1 MKGGHCKTSIQM
13 KKTLIISLLVASA
26 SVCAQEFNEKIVIPL
41 SSPGSKGKLEVGL
54 IRGDIWV
61 EAYEGK
67 EVLIEAS
74 SGSDEDDHDCG
85 SCDDDHKRNVPAGMK
100 RIASSPIQLS
110 ATEDNN
116 VIDIDTESWKKPIN
130 LSIKVPSNF
139 DLEVSTVH
147 GKVDVKGIAGV
158 HEISAVHGPLTLTDM
173 SGSIVSNTVHGDIIV
188 NFKKVTANEPMSFV
202 TLHGNV
208 DITFPP
214 GIKARAKMRSDQGE
228 IYTDFDMTV
237 DRSKPEVKSDKGQYR
252 VSINS
257 WVYGDINGGG
267 PEYTFKNM
275 HGDIIIRK
283 E

>member
-1 MKGGHCKTSIQM
+1 M
-13 KKTLIISLLVASA
+13 KKLLIISLLAA
-26 SVCAQEFNEKIVIPL
+26 SVSALAQEFNEKIVIPL

-54 IRGDIWV
+54 IRGDIKI
-61 EAYEGK
+61 EAYDGK
-67 EVLIEAS
+67 EVIIEAS
-74 SGSDEDDHDCG
+74 SGSEDDDHDCA
-85 SCDDDHKRNVPAGMK
+85 SCDDDRKKNVPAGMK
-100 RIASSPIQLS
+100 RIASSPVQLS

-116 VIDIDTESWKKPIN
+116 VVDVDTESWKKPIDLN
-130 LSIKVPSNF
+130 IKVPANF
-139 DLEVSTVH
+139 DLEVSTIH
-147 GKVDVKGIAGV
+147 GKVDVKGTSGT

-173 SGSIVSNTVHGDIIV
+173 SGSIVSNTVHGNIVV
-188 NFKKVTANEPMSFV
+188 NFEKVTANEPMSFV

-208 DITFPP
+208 DVTFPSNV
-214 GIKARAKMRSDQGE
+214 KARAKMRSDQGE
-228 IYTDFDMTV
+228 IYTDFEMTV
-237 DRSKPEVKSDKGQYR
+237 DRSRPEVKSDEGQYR